1 MAESSKDCDCQPFS
15 VLVANEYMLKI
26 NETMG
31 NMIKGIVKKDKE
43 YFKNNIKEALLDEIV
58 EVLNN
63 NNDLL
68 MTNMKAIKVLHNY
81 VDEKDEEIS
90 GLEKKNRELNQGISV
105 LNKNYGKMCKI
116 SSDTLVQKDVQIEVL
131 KKEVNSL
138 KQNNKVELKALSNEV
153 TVKDRLIKV
162 LRSKN
167 LKLNRNVKKMEQ
179 NLETKRLEILNQKLE
194 HQRKKVSENDTNF
207 ALKETVD
214 IPVKTSDYYPVSD
227 FVDFYDCERA
237 SLEIEIKERTLRL
250 DLESLMTDLA
260 VFTKRF

>member
-1 MAESSKDCDCQPFS
+1 
-15 VLVANEYMLKI
+15 MLKI

-105 LNKNYGKMCKI
+105 LNRNYGKMCKI

-138 KQNNKVELKALSNEV
+138 KQNNEVELKALSNEV

-179 NLETKRLEILNQKLE
+179 NLETKRLEILNQKFE